1 MKSAWFFVAFVVLF
15 PASDSAEAVSHR
27 LIAEHFLDMGNR
39 WVYRTHITRW
49 PDARSVDWS
58 GTVTYEVKRREK
70 TAGYETVRVDTTFT
84 CPQAGND
91 WAKVNYYLTPDYL
104 MKVREE
110 NADGIYVATN
120 KDPFEELPVWVDESD
135 NERYVGHG
143 KRSCR
148 LKEITYFWNGY
159 QDSYITFL
167 RRERI
172 TVPAGTFNCVV
183 VLLRTEFLEF
193 DGICGYQ
200 ENTVW
205 FNAAVGDIKV
215 INYFW
220 MWDPSER
227 KAVKRESTDELSW
240 TNVTY
245 PQDFDSDFDVDTADL
260 DTFISAWLTKSGA
273 AGWNRNCDLNADN
286 QINMFD
292 FAIFGKYWLANV
304 E

>member
-1 MKSAWFFVAFVVLF
+1 M
-15 PASDSAEAVSHR
+15 
-27 LIAEHFLDMGNR
+27 
-39 WVYRTHITRW
+39 
-49 PDARSVDWS
+49 
-58 GTVTYEVKRREK
+58 
-70 TAGYETVRVDTTFT
+70 AGYETVRIDTTFK
-84 CPQAGND
+84 CPQAGTD

-104 MKVREE
+104 IKVREE
-110 NADGIYVATN
+110 NSDETYIATN

-143 KRSCR
+143 KRLSR
-148 LKEITYFWNGY
+148 FKEVAYTWNGY

-220 MWDPSER
+220 MWDPSEA

-245 PQDFDSDFDVDTADL
+245 PQDFDGDFDVDIADL
-260 DTFISAWLTKSGA
+260 NTFISAWLTKGGV

-286 QINMFD
+286 RINMPD
-292 FAIFGKYWLANV
+292 FAIFSKYWLANV